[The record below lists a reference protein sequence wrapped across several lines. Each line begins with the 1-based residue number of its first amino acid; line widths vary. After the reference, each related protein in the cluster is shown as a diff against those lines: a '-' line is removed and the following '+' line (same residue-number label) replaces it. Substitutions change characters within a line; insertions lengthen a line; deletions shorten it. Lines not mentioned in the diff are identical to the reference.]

1 MTFLLINTT
10 TSEPSSGQ
18 MENDRY
24 FRAQS
29 GRHCLL
35 MILFSVGKSTHM
47 FYLCKTDWES
57 DRTSEYSLKG
67 LFGRK
72 RSVCL
77 V

>member
-47 FYLCKTDWES
+47 FYLWKKDWES
-57 DRTSEYSLKG
+57 DRTLEYSLKG
-67 LFGRK
+67 LFGWK